1 MYERWNLRKYAG
13 DALSVAS
20 IFDAEHVIANDDTVN
35 IHSSLL
41 VTLAS
46 FNLSRAYLSVGNFFE
61 AALNSLLHLSLTAQR
76 KDVEGHQRAMLN
88 VLHVF
93 SEAVASNTTDRE
105 EVLKSLAGRWTGWLT
120 PKSYDRWEAGQSR
133 CDEIDRFIDAA
144 LFIPNLAGR
153 VGRETQGAIEM
164 IPKPYPTSLIDTM
177 IAHLHLAFAL
187 YETLPTYL
195 AHSVLPKLSLAL
207 GAVAT
212 YMCNKELAIRV
223 YALGQTTTHSQDKW
237 NLTLFRLRAGQLMT
251 LLGEEDPEHWMH
263 VVPAGRA
270 LLSSAAE
277 KALAIRQMAGGQMKI
292 CEANVALLRSVVAEA
307 RARKLLLSE
316 RWRELGGRVED
327 LDMMTYREIVAVVNL
342 QEVAILPMTMT
353 EILM

>member
-1 MYERWNLRKYAG
+1 
-13 DALSVAS
+13 
-20 IFDAEHVIANDDTVN
+20 
-35 IHSSLL
+35 
-41 VTLAS
+41 
-46 FNLSRAYLSVGNFFE
+46 
-61 AALNSLLHLSLTAQR
+61 
-76 KDVEGHQRAMLN
+76 
-88 VLHVF
+88 
-93 SEAVASNTTDRE
+93 
-105 EVLKSLAGRWTGWLT
+105 
-120 PKSYDRWEAGQSR
+120 
-133 CDEIDRFIDAA
+133 
-144 LFIPNLAGR
+144 
-153 VGRETQGAIEM
+153 
-164 IPKPYPTSLIDTM
+164 
-177 IAHLHLAFAL
+177 
-187 YETLPTYL
+187 
-195 AHSVLPKLSLAL
+195 
-207 GAVAT
+207 
-212 YMCNKELAIRV
+212 
-223 YALGQTTTHSQDKW
+223 
-237 NLTLFRLRAGQLMT
+237 MT